1 MFRRLW
7 NIVKIFSILFLLS
20 GCASYAPVGHKDCI
34 SWLEC
39 AEEPKTVPPTQ
50 TKLATLPTPRQK
62 AVVAV
67 YRFQDLTGQRK
78 SSQRMALFSTAVTQ
92 GADNYLIEALRSAG
106 RGNWFVVVE
115 RNNLEALT
123 RERQLIKNTRRTYT
137 GENGNTLKPLLFAG
151 MLIEGGIVQ
160 YDNNIAT
167 GGNGA
172 RYLGIGSSNE
182 WRKDEITVSLR
193 AVLVQTGEVMINC
206 MVSKTILSAGVS
218 RDVFRFVEMGTELIE
233 VETGYTENEAVGYA
247 TRSAIEEAVYTLI
260 MKGLEQK
267 IWDFDYSELDI
278 ESLSKENK

>member
-7 NIVKIFSILFLLS
+7 YLVLVFPILQ
-20 GCASYAPVGHKDCI
+20 GCASLAPVGHTGCI

-39 AEEPKTVPPTQ
+39 SEEPETVRPTQ
-50 TKLATLPTPRQK
+50 TKLENLPPPMQK

-67 YRFQDLTGQRK
+67 YNFTDLTGQRK
-78 SSQRMALFSTAVTQ
+78 SSQKMALFSTAVTQ
-92 GADNYLIEALRSAG
+92 GADNYLIDALRSAG
-106 RGNWFVVVE
+106 KGNWFAVVE
-115 RNNLEALT
+115 RKNLDALT
-123 RERQLIKNTRRTYT
+123 KERQLIKNTRKTYN

-151 MLIEGGIVQ
+151 ILIEGGIVQ
-160 YDNNIAT
+160 YDTNVET

-172 RYLGIGSSNE
+172 RYLGIGSSNQ

-218 RDVFRFVEMGTELIE
+218 RDVFRFVELGTELVE
-233 VETGYTENEAVGYA
+233 VETGYTQNEAVGYA

-260 MKGLEQK
+260 MKGLEK
-267 IWDFDYSELDI
+267 ELWDFNYEQFEKD
-278 ESLSKENK
+278 